1 MDLDKK
7 IAIKENLIAQVG
19 SKEAERI
26 WILAKE
32 NLKKIEERYPDIS
45 KGEMMHAEFI
55 FPSAAIQLAVKEIKG
70 DSEIGY
76 KAISEH
82 SWARSREKGAKL
94 KKMAKIPGFKSFFV
108 KLWDPI
114 TKKTFGPESD
124 FKNVFYPKKKGE
136 YKMDIVECP
145 YNRYFG
151 ELGTPELTKIF
162 CINDECMYGDI
173 PGLEFTRH
181 TTLGTGGDK
190 CDFHIRVSK

>member
-7 IAIKENLIAQVG
+7 IAIKEGLIGQVG
-19 SKEAERI
+19 REEAEKI
-26 WILAKE
+26 WLRAKDILR
-32 NLKKIEERYPDIS
+32 KIEERYPDVS
-45 KGEMMHAEFI
+45 KGEMMHADYI
-55 FPSAAIQLAVKEIKG
+55 FPSAAIQLAIKEIKG

-82 SWARSREKGAKL
+82 SWAKSRKMGEKL

-114 TKKTFGPESD
+114 SRKSFGSD
-124 FKNVFYPKKKGE
+124 SGFRNVFYPKKKGE
-136 YKMDIVECP
+136 YRMDITECP
-145 YNRYFG
+145 YNRYFT

-162 CINDECMYGDI
+162 CINDECTYGDI
-173 PGLEFTRH
+173 PGLEFIRH

-190 CDFHIRVSK
+190 CDFYIRVSK